1 MTCSEAIRQSAV
13 LGSASASGREALAAF
28 GCLKKYGRG
37 EHIFRDK
44 EEASALYFL
53 VEGMAS
59 LYKINSLGEKKVI
72 FAYGPGNLLNEEMLQ
87 NLPASVSC
95 EAKENSLVFMIPRER
110 LWTVMERDPALT
122 RAVVQSMALKIRRL
136 YRQLKNTTNALS
148 GEKRLAAKLFKL
160 GRDYGVETEKGTLID
175 MNLSITYLADML
187 GSKRETV
194 SRQAKK
200 LTELQLISMEK
211 NHVSIPDMEKLR
223 EYFKQP

>member
-1 MTCSEAIRQSAV
+1 MTCSEAVRRSA
-13 LGSASASGREALAAF
+13 LLCNASASGREELAAF
-28 GCLKKYGRG
+28 GCLKKYQRG
-37 EHIFRDK
+37 QHIFYDK
-44 EEASALYFL
+44 EEVSSLYFL

-59 LYKINSLGEKKVI
+59 LYKINSLGERKVI
-72 FAYGPGNLLNEEMLQ
+72 FAYGPGSPLNEEMLQ

-95 EAKENSLVFMIPRER
+95 EAKEDSLVLAISRER
-110 LWTVMERDPALT
+110 LWKVMEREPALT

-160 GRDYGVETEKGTLID
+160 GRDYGVKTGDGTLID

-200 LTELQLISMEK
+200 LTEFQLIRMEK
-211 NHVSIPDMEKLR
+211 NHVLIPDMEKLS

>member
-1 MTCSEAIRQSAV
+1 MTCSEAIKCSPV
-13 LGSASASGREALAAF
+13 LGKASASSQAELAAY

-37 EHIFRDK
+37 QHIFHDK
-44 EEASALYFL
+44 EEVAALYFL

-72 FAYGPGNLLNEEMLQ
+72 FAYGPGTVLNEEMLQ
-87 NLPASVSC
+87 DLPASVSC
-95 EAKENSLVFMIPRER
+95 EAKEDSQVLVISRER
-110 LWTVMERDPALT
+110 LWKVMERDPALT
-122 RAVVQSMALKIRRL
+122 RIMVQSMALKIRRL

-160 GRDYGVETEKGTLID
+160 GRDYGVASEGGTFIN

-200 LTELQLISMEK
+200 LTELGLIHMEK
-211 NHVSIPDMEKLR
+211 NHISIPDMGKLR

>member
-13 LGSASASGREALAAF
+13 LGSASASGREELAAF

-44 EEASALYFL
+44 EETSALYFL

-136 YRQLKNTTNALS
+136 YRQLK
-148 GEKRLAAKLFKL
+148 
-160 GRDYGVETEKGTLID
+160 
-175 MNLSITYLADML
+175 
-187 GSKRETV
+187 
-194 SRQAKK
+194 
-200 LTELQLISMEK
+200 
-211 NHVSIPDMEKLR
+211 IP
-223 EYFKQP
+223 PTP

>member
-1 MTCSEAIRQSAV
+1 MTCSEAIKCSPV
-13 LGSASASGREALAAF
+13 LGKASASSQAELAAY

-37 EHIFRDK
+37 QHIFHDK
-44 EEASALYFL
+44 EEVAALYFL

-72 FAYGPGNLLNEEMLQ
+72 FAYGPGTVLNEEMLQ
-87 NLPASVSC
+87 DLPASVSC
-95 EAKENSLVFMIPRER
+95 EAKEDSQVLVISRER
-110 LWTVMERDPALT
+110 LWKVMERDPALT
-122 RAVVQSMALKIRRL
+122 RIMVQSMALKIRRL

-160 GRDYGVETEKGTLID
+160 GRDYGVASEGGTFIN

-200 LTELQLISMEK
+200 LTELGLIHMEK
-211 NHVSIPDMEKLR
+211 NDIYRPDMGKLR
-223 EYFKQP
+223 EYLKQP

>member
-59 LYKINSLGEKKVI
+59 LYKINSLDEKKVI
-72 FAYGPGNLLNEEMLQ
+72 FVYGPGNLLNEEMLQ

-110 LWTVMERDPALT
+110 L
-122 RAVVQSMALKIRRL
+122 
-136 YRQLKNTTNALS
+136 
-148 GEKRLAAKLFKL
+148 
-160 GRDYGVETEKGTLID
+160 
-175 MNLSITYLADML
+175 
-187 GSKRETV
+187 
-194 SRQAKK
+194 
-200 LTELQLISMEK
+200 
-211 NHVSIPDMEKLR
+211 
-223 EYFKQP
+223 